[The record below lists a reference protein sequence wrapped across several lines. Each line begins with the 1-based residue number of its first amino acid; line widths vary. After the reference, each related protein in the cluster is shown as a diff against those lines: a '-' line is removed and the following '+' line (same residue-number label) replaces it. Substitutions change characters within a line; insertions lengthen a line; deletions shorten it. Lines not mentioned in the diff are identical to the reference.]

1 MAIPLKTKHLVKKGH
16 FLKYTCLRWMRHA
29 LCAHMQGSKWLW
41 KRDQTNVE
49 GQSQFIWDH
58 KGICIWFLRRCATL
72 QKGWETRTKRMWS
85 SMTGSLLPW
94 SLTGDPGQI
103 NFIGSINVLKFCPP
117 DFVCLASLST
127 QSSQHSY
134 FSHLRLT
141 LWSPKEVVLQK
152 FNPNFKNNTINW
164 VQGQSST
171 QTGSPTDFWKSLTW
185 GVDWGPD

>member
-1 MAIPLKTKHLVKKGH
+1 MHTCRGQNDYGKEIKQMLKVSLSLFGITKAYAFDFSGDALHYKKDERQGRRGCGH
-16 FLKYTCLRWMRHA
+16 
-29 LCAHMQGSKWLW
+29 QWL
-41 KRDQTNVE
+41 E
-49 GQSQFIWDH
+49 
-58 KGICIWFLRRCATL
+58 ICCHGHWQVIQADKFYRVNQCF
-72 QKGWETRTKRMWS
+72 
-85 SMTGSLLPW
+85 
-94 SLTGDPGQI
+94 QI
-103 NFIGSINVLKFCPP
+103 FCPP

-152 FNPNFKNNTINW
+152 FNPNFQNNTINW